1 MPRELNL
8 VPARLQDSLEMTV
21 KVDGRL
27 LFRAL
32 RGEEEVGMVTVD
44 TNPLMADVR
53 IRDESSMD
61 FSCAASRER
70 NLMRGSIM

>member
-8 VPARLQDSLEMTV
+8 VPARLQDSLEIKV
-21 KVDGRL
+21 KVDGKL
-27 LFRAL
+27 LCKAL
-32 RGEEEVGMVTVD
+32 SGEEEVGIVIVE
-44 TNPLMADVR
+44 TNPLMADVS
-53 IRDESSMD
+53 IRDESSMA